1 MRWCSAITTSK
12 PHPDGR
18 DIPALSL
25 HAVLRGQ
32 SGTARRSGRREVRSL
47 EIAGPSV
54 LLLCAPLALV
64 IVGAD
69 VMRWVSAMCIDM
81 ALVVAFLYCYS
92 PNRAAVKERLSR
104 LIAQDR
110 FMVALAFTLMIGPFG
125 QIAGNRLIAKLG
137 TMAGVLN

>member
-1 MRWCSAITTSK
+1 MTSLPYLYMLFCVVK
-12 PHPDGR
+12 VALPDAPDGEKF
-18 DIPALSL
+18 DLSRSR
-25 HAVLRGQ
+25 VL
-32 SGTARRSGRREVRSL
+32 
-47 EIAGPSV
+47 PF